1 MCFSSHTLCNVG
13 GESGAGVHACSRPW
27 VHFHLFFSCACSE
40 RQSFSIFKAGNTDSG
55 WHVSL
60 AFLPLLYLINRSNLI
75 PRVELNFNDVQLDFQ
90 LVSSPEDMT
99 GGGGYCSRG
108 YHVNP
113 LCLFLSPLTFSAST
127 ICSNSR

>member
-1 MCFSSHTLCNVG
+1 MCFSSHTLCNFG
-13 GESGAGVHACSRPW
+13 GESGAGVHACSHPW

-99 GGGGYCSRG
+99 GGRG
-108 YHVNP
+108 TVAGV
-113 LCLFLSPLTFSAST
+113 TM
-127 ICSNSR
+127 

>member
-1 MCFSSHTLCNVG
+1 MCVFPATPCVTLEEKAELASTPAVVVG
-13 GESGAGVHACSRPW
+13 ALPQ
-27 VHFHLFFSCACSE
+27 

-99 GGGGYCSRG
+99 GGRG
-108 YHVNP
+108 TVAGV
-113 LCLFLSPLTFSAST
+113 TM
-127 ICSNSR
+127 